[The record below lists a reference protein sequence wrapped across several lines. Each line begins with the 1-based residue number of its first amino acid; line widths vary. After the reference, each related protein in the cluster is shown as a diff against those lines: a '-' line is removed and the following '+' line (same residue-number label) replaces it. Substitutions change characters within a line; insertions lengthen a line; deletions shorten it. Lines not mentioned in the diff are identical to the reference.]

1 MGRALCVFGD
11 SIAYGK
17 NDALGGGW
25 AGRLRRELDS
35 RDRGIDLHN
44 CGISGNTT
52 EDLLGRLGG
61 ECAARSCELLILA
74 IGINDA
80 QCVASAASPRFPVEL
95 FSDRLEALATIGS
108 ERSRRLAFLG
118 LTPVDERRSA
128 PTPWNPE
135 KYYLSG
141 RVELFDARIRAMCD
155 ARALP
160 FLPLRGTL
168 LPEHLSDGVH
178 PNGAGHELLFR
189 RVLGFLDETG
199 FLD

>member
-17 NDALGGGW
+17 NDAICGGW
-25 AGRLRRELDS
+25 VGRLRIELDS
-35 RDRGIDLHN
+35 RERGIDLHN

-52 EDLLGRLGG
+52 EDLLRRLGG
-61 ECAARSCELLILA
+61 ECAARGCEFLILA

-80 QCVASAASPRFPVEL
+80 QCIGSPDSPRFPVDR
-95 FSDRLEALATIGS
+95 FRFRLEALATIGR
-108 ERSRRLAFLG
+108 ECSRRLAFLG
-118 LTPVDERRSA
+118 LSAVDERRSSPA
-128 PTPWNPE
+128 PWNPE
-135 KYYLSG
+135 KYYLAE
-141 RVELFDARIRAMCD
+141 RVELFDDQIRAMCD

-160 FLPLRGTL
+160 FLPLRDAL
-168 LPEHLSDGVH
+168 RPEHLSDGVH

-189 RVLGFLDETG
+189 RVLSFLDATG